1 MLERLTLAERTLLY
15 NVRAFERYR
24 RGFYCQVAIGR
35 NADQGPTRRGGLFG
49 GAGLEGFTG
58 LGGGFGRVGNT
69 ATGNAG
75 FGNVQAVPRAGGY
88 LGLLQ
93 SQLEIRNA
101 EENIARQ
108 RDILLAFEDT
118 LRELLT
124 TVPATQN
131 TIPSQQLQVAQTRQS
146 LIATQANLLQIRT
159 NYEQTLDTFKQLL
172 GLPPYVCVEI
182 RDPLL
187 GQFDLISTDLRK
199 RRNDIAN
206 LRDAVGRENSKLL
219 QLSKAGKDEQTGDT
233 FRELAMTNEVKSTL
247 KEIGS
252 FVNEMSSIRRVLLD
266 KDIVQIREDLT
277 RLSAAKEQRKKQLE
291 RLRNR
296 FLEEKE
302 MICALLPAGS
312 LDPALFETKEL
323 ETLAETLG
331 KELKRIETR
340 IQDYQS
346 NLKKLTQDVDE
357 LVKQDQKGTPRE
369 TFAQIRDRAVLKSQ
383 TILASFAEDILA
395 LQVVQARAR
404 TESIVLPEVDLTPR
418 EAVEIARNQRV
429 DWFNQK
435 AGLVDAWRA
444 IEVVADDLESSLDVI
459 LSGDVGNINDNP
471 LSLRGSTGR
480 LRAGLQWD
488 APITRLQERNRYRQ
502 ALIEY
507 QQAKRTY
514 YQFEDNVWTTL
525 RGQLRALHQN
535 QLNFE
540 LQRYAVR
547 IAASQITLNEDI
559 RQINE
564 ALSQASGPTA
574 ARDSV
579 SALSDLLNAQNT
591 FLGVWVFYEAQRR
604 NLDMDL
610 GTMQLNGDGIW
621 IDPGVIA
628 PGQYYQQAPIQD
640 PNMLRELPVE
650 IQNEE
655 LGMRRPEP
663 KEVVRPAMPIQNK
676 M

>member
-1 MLERLTLAERTLLY
+1 M
-15 NVRAFERYR
+15 
-24 RGFYCQVAIGR
+24 
-35 NADQGPTRRGGLFG
+35 
-49 GAGLEGFTG
+49 
-58 LGGGFGRVGNT
+58 
-69 ATGNAG
+69 
-75 FGNVQAVPRAGGY
+75 
-88 LGLLQ
+88 
-93 SQLEIRNA
+93 
-101 EENIARQ
+101 
-108 RDILLAFEDT
+108 
-118 LRELLT
+118 
-124 TVPATQN
+124 PATQN

-219 QLSKAGKDEQTGDT
+219 QLSKAGKDERTGDT
-233 FRELAMTNEVKSTL
+233 FRELAMTNDVKSTL

-291 RLRNR
+291 RLHKR

-323 ETLAETLG
+323 ETLSETLG

-340 IQDYQS
+340 IQDYQG

-357 LVKQDQKGTPRE
+357 LVKQDQNGTPRE

-628 PGQYYQQAPIQD
+628 PGQYYEQAPIQD
-640 PNMLRELPVE
+640 PNMLRDLPVE
-650 IQNEE
+650 IQKEE
-655 LGMRRPEP
+655 LGVRRPEP
-663 KEVVRPAMPIQNK
+663 KEVVRPAMPIPNK